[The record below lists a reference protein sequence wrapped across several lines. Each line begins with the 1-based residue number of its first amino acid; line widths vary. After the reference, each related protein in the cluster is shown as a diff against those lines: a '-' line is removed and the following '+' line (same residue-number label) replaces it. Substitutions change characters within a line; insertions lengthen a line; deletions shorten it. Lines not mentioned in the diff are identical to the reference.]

1 MALRSETPFRT
12 AQEAD
17 ALKQR
22 GIFFENHRRNRHQ
35 RTLALT
41 SGSEIDPIEFRAV
54 KNERGKLSREEAA
67 ELRTLIHRL
76 LRRANIWQAPI
87 MPGAVA

>member
-1 MALRSETPFRT
+1 MALRRKTAFRT

-22 GIFFENHRRNRHQ
+22 EIFFENHRRNRHQ

-41 SGSEIDPIEFRAV
+41 NGREIDPIEFRAV
-54 KNERGKLSREEAA
+54 KNERGKLSHEEAG
-67 ELRTLIHRL
+67 ELRTLIHWLPSKR
-76 LRRANIWQAPI
+76 
-87 MPGAVA
+87 